1 MSIPKSVFAAALIL
15 TAFGAHAEGRD
26 SNRNVRGSFE
36 SNSQHSARKHTDK
49 DINARPGQPNLYA
62 VENFDDTE
70 SFVPAVVSAI
80 PEPETVVMMLIG
92 VGLIGTIV
100 RRRTKS

>member
-1 MSIPKSVFAAALIL
+1 MSIPKSVLAAALIL
-15 TAFGAHAEGRD
+15 TAFGAQADGRD

-36 SNSQHSARKHTDK
+36 SNSQHSTRKHTDK
-49 DINARPGQPNLYA
+49 DTNARPGQVNLYA
-62 VENFDDTE
+62 EDYFDDTE
-70 SFVPAVVSAI
+70 GFVPTVVSAI